1 VSRTDPLEVRRLF
14 FLKTTALLD
23 DKNAVPIKFLV
34 RTLMTKT
41 KNDLPAKVR
50 TEMIDLLNA
59 RLSDAIDLE
68 LQTKQAHWNVKGSN
82 FIALHELFDKLAEE
96 LEEHVDVIAE
106 RAVQLGGVAY
116 GTVQAVQSRT
126 QLHPYPTDIS
136 ASDAHVAALSDAY
149 AAFGKSVRAA
159 IETADEAGDKD
170 TSDLFTQISREADKA
185 LWFIESHAHPAK

>member
-1 VSRTDPLEVRRLF
+1 
-14 FLKTTALLD
+14 
-23 DKNAVPIKFLV
+23 
-34 RTLMTKT
+34 MTKT

-126 QLHPYPTDIS
+126 QLQPYPTDIS
-136 ASDAHVAALSDAY
+136 DSDAHVAALSDAY

-170 TSDLFTQISREADKA
+170 TSDLFTQISRETDKA

>member
-1 VSRTDPLEVRRLF
+1 
-14 FLKTTALLD
+14 
-23 DKNAVPIKFLV
+23 
-34 RTLMTKT
+34 MTKT

-170 TSDLFTQISREADKA
+170 TSDLFTQVSREADKA
-185 LWFIESHAHPAK
+185 LWFIESHARPAK